1 MFQTQAL
8 QNSMALCYDHHAK
21 TGREE
26 RSFSDTM
33 KTKWKKTG
41 VIMLVAVVV
50 LGALAATSFYRV
62 GQGEEALVL
71 TFGRVTDTRG
81 PGLYWKIPLI
91 QSVIS
96 ESVTTIHTKEYG
108 FRTTRTGTA
117 GTAATYADEQDESVM
132 LTNDNS
138 IVSIEAI
145 YQYTIRDVKQYY
157 FDVDDPEGTLQLAFE
172 AIIRRNIQNR
182 PLDDALL
189 NKEEIERQVLPDFQ
203 ALIDTYEMGV
213 KINDVRIQN
222 ITVPAAVSAAY
233 EDVNNA
239 KNEKTKRLDEAEK
252 YANEVLPTA
261 RSTAYQTLQEAEA
274 YKAETIAAA
283 ESEAAVFQAVYEKY
297 KAAPQITRT
306 RLLIETMERVLQN
319 TGRVIVA
326 EPDSG
331 VLKILDLDQTTG
343 SAAGATAAP
352 EGSV

>member
-1 MFQTQAL
+1 
-8 QNSMALCYDHHAK
+8 
-21 TGREE
+21 
-26 RSFSDTM
+26 M
-33 KTKWKKTG
+33 KGKWKIG
-41 VIMLVAVVV
+41 GIVAAILVVAALV
-50 LGALAATSFYRV
+50 LGSNSFYRV

-71 TFGRVTDTRG
+71 TFGRVTDTKG

-91 QSVIS
+91 QNVIS

-108 FRTTRTGTA
+108 FRTTRSGSA
-117 GTAATYADEQDESVM
+117 GTAAKYADDPDESVM

-138 IVSIEAI
+138 IVCIEAI

-157 FDVDDPEGTLQLAFE
+157 FDIDDPEGTLQLAFE

-189 NKEEIERQVLPDFQ
+189 NKEEIEQQVLPDFQ

-222 ITVPAAVSAAY
+222 ITVPAEVSAAY

-261 RSTAYQTLQEAEA
+261 RSAAYETVQEAEA

-283 ESEAAVFQAVYEKY
+283 ESEVAVFKAVYEKY
-297 KAAPQITRT
+297 KAAPDITRT
-306 RLLIETMERVLQN
+306 RLLIETLERVLQN
-319 TGRVIVA
+319 SGRIIVA
-326 EPDSG
+326 EPDNG
-331 VLKILDLDQTTG
+331 TLKLLNLE
-343 SAAGATAAP
+343 GAPATV
-352 EGSV
+352 EGGM

>member
-1 MFQTQAL
+1 
-8 QNSMALCYDHHAK
+8 
-21 TGREE
+21 
-26 RSFSDTM
+26 M
-33 KTKWKKTG
+33 KGMLKKG
-41 VIMLVAVVV
+41 GIIAICVVAVVLL
-50 LGALAATSFYRV
+50 LGLNSFYRV

-71 TFGRVTDTRG
+71 TFGRVTDTKG
-81 PGLYWKIPLI
+81 PGLYWKLPLI

-108 FRTTRTGTA
+108 FRTTRTGTS
-117 GTAATYADEQDESVM
+117 GTAAKYADDTDESVM

-145 YQYTIRDVKQYY
+145 YQYTIRDVKQYC
-157 FDVDDPEGTLQLAFE
+157 FDIDDPEGTLQLAFE

-189 NKEEIERQVLPDFQ
+189 NKEEIELQVLPDFQ

-222 ITVPAAVSAAY
+222 ITVPADVSAAY

-261 RSTAYQTLQEAEA
+261 RSNAYETVQEAEGF
-274 YKAETIAAA
+274 KAETIAEA
-283 ESEAAVFQAVYEKY
+283 ESEVAVFKAVYEKY
-297 KAAPQITRT
+297 KAAPEITRT
-306 RLLIETMERVLQN
+306 RLLIETMERVLEN
-319 TGRVIVA
+319 SGRIIVA
-326 EPDSG
+326 EPESG
-331 VLKILDLDQTTG
+331 VVKILDLDG
-343 SAAGATAAP
+343 SADSASVVAA